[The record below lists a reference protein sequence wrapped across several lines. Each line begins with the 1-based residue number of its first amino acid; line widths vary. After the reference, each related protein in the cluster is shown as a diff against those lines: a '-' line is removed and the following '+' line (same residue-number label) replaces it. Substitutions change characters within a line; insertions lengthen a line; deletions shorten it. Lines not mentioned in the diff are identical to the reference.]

1 MSVTPTFDPMSAD
14 QSGVLADFARACKAA
29 ARSVSLYPSTHP
41 AIESSLGRIVATS
54 ARLTAA
60 GDVALV
66 VHPGIIA
73 IEGRAPARTDQAIGE
88 LADLLHE
95 RLVGE
100 LTIHKGADELDW
112 HALLLLLARA
122 PEDLRGEGGIGQAW
136 MAAGRAHFEIREID
150 YAEMLRERIGGDALA
165 RDRIV
170 EYCLQGGTADGFDE
184 RSLATL
190 ADAVGDPARLGDL
203 MHHMQRERPDGA
215 TMGARASGLLTLF
228 HGLVH
233 AAGQRQDDPDH
244 ALQAVAN
251 AFVRLT
257 PDMLMALMREARNGS
272 PEDRALM
279 SSVAS
284 RLDDGTIASFVA
296 GSVIAGKGATVR
308 LAEAFEALVPDV
320 DRKGRLL
327 DLAHQEVQA
336 SPLGS
341 DPGFED
347 LWQGTAGLLMTYS
360 DSGFVS
366 EEYDRELSSAR
377 AQAVDV
383 ERVSDDPPSRVEAW
397 LSTISPAALQ
407 ELDLAL
413 LLDLLRIESDP
424 SAWQPVAALASTS
437 LERRTSAGDLA
448 GARRLV
454 DALVGE
460 CRSGDRAEL
469 REMACATVNSLA
481 AGRFGQQIIL
491 QLRQAEEPHVD
502 ALADLCRTLGPG
514 IVTPLAE
521 ALAIEEQARLI
532 RRLRDLLLSFG
543 AAGRHTVEQLKL
555 SPNPAV
561 RRTAIDLLRAFGGRD
576 ALSDLASMLDD
587 GDPHV
592 QRESIRAIVQIGT
605 SEAYAALERA
615 LLTGSASRETIV
627 QQLIA
632 LRDDNAAPLLC
643 HLLDAIAPSGRSVA
657 LQLQIIDAVGSL
669 TAHPDSTHTLRQL
682 LYRGVW
688 WAPVRTARLRR
699 AAAAA
704 LHRIGTPD
712 TKAVIEEAAV
722 RGSRGVRNA
731 VRAEIRR
738 AGDWR
743 NP

>member
-1 MSVTPTFDPMSAD
+1 MTPTFDPMSAD

-60 GDVALV
+60 GDVTLV
-66 VHPGIIA
+66 VHPGVIA

-100 LTIHKGADELDW
+100 LTIRKGADELDW

-136 MAAGRAHFEIREID
+136 MRAGRTHFEIREID
-150 YAEMLRERIGGDALA
+150 YAEMLRERTGGDALA
-165 RDRIV
+165 SDRVI

-203 MHHMQRERPDGA
+203 IHQLQRDRPDGT
-215 TMGARASGLLTLF
+215 TMGARASALLTLF

-233 AAGQRQDDPDH
+233 AAGQRQGNPDGVH
-244 ALQAVAN
+244 QAVAD
-251 AFVRLT
+251 AFARLT
-257 PDMLMALMREARNGS
+257 PEMLMALMRQARNGS
-272 PEDRALM
+272 PEDRAL
-279 SSVAS
+279 VS
-284 RLDDGTIASFVA
+284 RVTARVDDDAIASFVA
-296 GSVIAGKGATVR
+296 SSVIAGKGATVR

-377 AQAVDV
+377 VQAVDV
-383 ERVSDDPPSRVEAW
+383 ERVADDPPARVEAW
-397 LSTISPAALQ
+397 LSTISPAALHV
-407 ELDLAL
+407 LDLAL
-413 LLDLLRIESDP
+413 LLDLLRIEGDP
-424 SAWQPVAALASTS
+424 SAWQPIAAIVSTS
-437 LERRTSAGDLA
+437 IERRMIGGDVE
-448 GARRLV
+448 GARRLL
-454 DALVGE
+454 DALAGE
-460 CRSGDRAEL
+460 CRPGSRDEL
-469 REMACATVNSLA
+469 REAARAAMDTLA
-481 AGRFGQQIIL
+481 SGRFGQHIVAN
-491 QLRQAEEPHVD
+491 LRQADEPDVE
-502 ALADLCRTLGPG
+502 ALADLCRSLGPG
-514 IVTPLAE
+514 IITPLAE
-521 ALAIEEQARLI
+521 ALAIEEQARAI
-532 RRLRDLLLSFG
+532 RRLRELLLSFG
-543 AAGRHTVEQLKL
+543 AAGRHTIEQLKQ

-561 RRTAIDLLRAFGGRD
+561 RRTAIDLIRAFGGHD
-576 ALSDLASMLDD
+576 ALADLASMLDD
-587 GDPHV
+587 ADPHV
-592 QRESIRAIVQIGT
+592 QRESIRAIVQIGS
-605 SEAYAALERA
+605 SEAYAVLERA
-615 LLTGSASRETIV
+615 LLAGSASRETIV
-627 QQLIA
+627 QQLTA
-632 LRDDNAAPLLC
+632 LGDDNAVPLLC
-643 HLLDAIAPSGRSVA
+643 HVLDTIAPRGRLVA
-657 LQLQIIDAVGSL
+657 LQLQIVDALSGFS
-669 TAHPDSTHTLRQL
+669 AHPDSTRTLRQL
-682 LYRGVW
+682 LYHGVW

-712 TKAVIEEAAV
+712 TTAVIDEAAA
-722 RGSRGVRNA
+722 RGPRGVRSA

-738 AGDWR
+738 TGERR